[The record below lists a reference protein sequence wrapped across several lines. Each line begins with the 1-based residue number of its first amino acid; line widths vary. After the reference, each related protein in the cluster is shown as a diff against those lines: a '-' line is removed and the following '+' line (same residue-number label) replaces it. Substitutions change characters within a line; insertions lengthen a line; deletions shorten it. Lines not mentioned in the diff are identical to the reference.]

1 MLKKFNNNKILI
13 ISHYADIDGMG
24 SVILG
29 KYYFKEIDYLLADNN
44 HDFDLET
51 DIDYHNY
58 DTIYICDLGF
68 NDKNLEYCLNHPDLA
83 NKIKN
88 FDHHESEFWKNKYS
102 FVNEVIT
109 WDGHLTSATELF
121 YNYLLTL
128 PNSEFLRSSFFQELV
143 EAIRRQDT
151 WNFEGTDNKLGP
163 NLASLHAFLGAEP
176 FIDLLSSLDCTGNF
190 YLPKEYLAIVD
201 KQNQEMAMA
210 VQNYLE
216 KARLIDYQNYKIAV
230 SISENYRSQ
239 VGHALMDKYPEA
251 SFALIINFYRMTCS
265 LRINNDNYDLGLV
278 AQEFNPTGGGHKQAA
293 GFQIDEL
300 SIPKINEIITKY
312 LEALKTSD

>member
-1 MLKKFNNNKILI
+1 MLKKINNNKILI

-24 SVILG
+24 CIILG
-29 KYYFKEIDYLLADNN
+29 KYYFKEFDYLLADNN

-51 DIDYHNY
+51 DIDYYNY

-68 NDKNLEYCLNHPDLA
+68 NDKNLKYCLDHPDLVL
-83 NKIKN
+83 KIKN
-88 FDHHESEFWKNKYS
+88 FDHHESEVEKNKYP

-128 PNSEFLRSSFFQELV
+128 PNSDFLNSLFFQKLV

-151 WNFEGTDNKLGP
+151 WTFEETNNTLGP
-163 NLASLHAFLGAEP
+163 DLATLHAFLGAES
-176 FIDLLSSLDCTGNF
+176 FIDLLSSLDYTKDF
-190 YLPKEYLAIVD
+190 HLPKEYLDIVN
-201 KQNQEMAMA
+201 KQNQDKEMA
-210 VQNYLE
+210 VKNYLE
-216 KARLIDYQNYKIAV
+216 KSRLIEYQNYKIAV
-230 SISENYRSQ
+230 SIGEKYRST
-239 VGHALMDKYPEA
+239 VGHELMLKYPDA

-278 AQEFNPTGGGHKQAA
+278 AQEFEPTGGGHKRAA
-293 GFQIDEL
+293 GFRIDEL

-312 LEALKTSD
+312 LEALKTGD